1 MTDTTITLHL
11 EPLSPDAL
19 TADELDGLTRALARQ
34 LDAPELTAAVALA
47 DDSAGA
53 EAQAGAKGLA
63 QTLGTLVLEVLP
75 KTVPALVGFLKSWVT
90 RESRVIIKVQKG
102 ADLIEVA
109 FDPRTMNEAQ
119 VEIMTRRLLKQLGG

>member
-19 TADELDGLTRALARQ
+19 TADELADLTRALARQ
-34 LDAPELTAAVALA
+34 LDAPELTAAVALS
-47 DDSAGA
+47 DSAGA
-53 EAQAGAKGLA
+53 ETQTGAKGLGQA
-63 QTLGTLVLEVLP
+63 LGTLVLEVLP